1 MSRLPFF
8 ALAFACSLAACR
20 PSASSADAGGASDS
34 SSASARAAVSSNSA
48 ASSDSVELR
57 TDRRSYAVSD
67 TLHLTIANH
76 GHGSYSFNPCTRVVE
91 HESPSGWEPVPEPN
105 RMCTMVA
112 WLLAPDSAR
121 SATTTLPSSIAAGRY
136 RLSLVLTRE
145 GEPGRTTIT
154 SEAFDVSR

>member
-1 MSRLPFF
+1 MSRLPLI

-20 PSASSADAGGASDS
+20 PSASSAEAGGARDS
-34 SSASARAAVSSNSA
+34 FSASARAAASA
-48 ASSDSVELR
+48 DSVELR

-76 GHGSYSFNPCTRVVE
+76 RHGSYSFNPCTRVME

-145 GEPGRTTIT
+145 GEPGRTTVT